1 MKRFE
6 DQDLSSLIARVES
19 SLYKD
24 DDDGKLSVA
33 EKKRRESLKREQS
46 GFFHV
51 WFRGCNRYTVF
62 YESEDFV
69 GFLERCN
76 SAAIKH
82 KTAITAFVLMDN
94 HVHLQVFTNNLNGFM
109 LSLLISFN
117 MWYNKR
123 KSMSGQVFT
132 SPFSSSPLVSPNM
145 LLFNYLYILSNPVR
159 AGICADAREYRW
171 SSYHF
176 TKRGL
181 YNSLSDHIGVHFAV
195 TDFLFSSNRMLNNTI
210 LRYLAEPW
218 KFQCEVDAEAVAEVS
233 GTDGGLS
240 GTVETDGAN
249 GIGRAG
255 VTDVAGATG
264 RASDTGGIGASG
276 GVACASEYNS
286 ANNSANSSSRSSG
299 GDDMPV
305 GCCGKVPEP
314 RPKGLVRPTDS
325 EVAQCLVFL
334 LGSRSLGDLD
344 RRELINLLKALKAHT
359 NATYRQISAL
369 THESYAFVCR
379 LFNS

>member
-6 DQDLSSLIARVES
+6 DQDLSSLIDRVES

-33 EKKRRESLKREQS
+33 EKKRRDSMKREQS

-94 HVHLQVFTNNLNGFM
+94 HVHLQIFTNNLNGFM

-132 SPFSSSPLVSPNM
+132 SPFSSSQLVTPNM

-176 TKRGL
+176 TKRGF
-181 YNSLSDHIGVHFAV
+181 YNALSDHIGVHFAV

-218 KFQCEVDAEAVAEVS
+218 KFQCEVEAEAEVS
-233 GTDGGLS
+233 GAGDGVRGTD
-240 GTVETDGAN
+240 VTDGAD
-249 GIGRAG
+249 GADGTGRAG
-255 VTDVAGATG
+255 VIDGADATG
-264 RASDTGGIGASG
+264 GGS
-276 GVACASEYNS
+276 CDS
-286 ANNSANSSSRSSG
+286 ANNSAIGSVRGSG
-299 GDDMPV
+299 GEDLPEV
-305 GCCGKVPEP
+305 CCGKVPEP
-314 RPKGLVRPTDS
+314 KPVGLVRPTDS
-325 EVAQCLVFL
+325 EVAQCLAFL
-334 LGSRSLGDLD
+334 LGSRTLADLD

>member
-24 DDDGKLSVA
+24 DDEGKLSVA
-33 EKKRRESLKREQS
+33 EKKRRDSMKREQS

-94 HVHLQVFTNNLNGFM
+94 HVHLQIFTNNLNGFM

-132 SPFSSSPLVSPNM
+132 SPFSSSQLVTPNM

-176 TKRGL
+176 TKRGF
-181 YNSLSDHIGVHFAV
+181 YNALSDHIGVHFAV

-218 KFQCEVDAEAVAEVS
+218 KFLCKAEAEAEVS
-233 GTDGGLS
+233 GAGEGVCGTDGNS
-240 GTVETDGAN
+240 RADET
-249 GIGRAG
+249 GRAG
-255 VTDVAGATG
+255 VTDGADATG
-264 RASDTGGIGASG
+264 GGS
-276 GVACASEYNS
+276 CDS
-286 ANNSANSSSRSSG
+286 ANNSAIGSVRGSG
-299 GDDMPV
+299 GEDLPEV
-305 GCCGKVPEP
+305 CCGKVPEP
-314 RPKGLVRPTDS
+314 KPVGLVRPTDS
-325 EVAQCLVFL
+325 EVAQCLAFL
-334 LGSRSLGDLD
+334 LGSRTLADLD